1 MFVVEWYLSLFY
13 CFHSYALVNE
23 VLNFFR
29 VNIMSPTTEE
39 DSL

>member
-1 MFVVEWYLSLFY
+1 MFTVEQSLNLFHY
-13 CFHSYALVNE
+13 FHSCTLVNE

-29 VNIMSPTTEE
+29 VDIMPPTTEE